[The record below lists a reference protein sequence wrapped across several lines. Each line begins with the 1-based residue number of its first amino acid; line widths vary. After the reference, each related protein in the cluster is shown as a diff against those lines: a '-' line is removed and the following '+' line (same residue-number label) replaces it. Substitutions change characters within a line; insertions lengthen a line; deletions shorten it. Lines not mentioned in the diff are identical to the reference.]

1 LTGMPEPP
9 PDVREIFRAA
19 PFMALLGIEL
29 ESGAHGEC
37 HTRLRVCPDICSRT
51 ASSTPA

>member
-1 LTGMPEPP
+1 LTGTAETPL
-9 PDVREIFRAA
+9 DVREIFRTA
-19 PFMALLGIEL
+19 PFMAPLGIEL